1 MDWGAKRAREALKTG
16 PRHARGRAMASLLE
30 APAVAVALPAQPAE
44 ADAIDAAFARAAL
57 ERNAR
62 ATPGS
67 NQSVLRFTTLS
78 NDAPRRGFVVERE
91 GSMGRGPSNDISV
104 ASDATLA
111 EATHGVFVRDDQGV
125 LLLEPRNGVVG
136 IRCSTNEATD
146 WPLRTGC
153 EFSCGASVFAVTAC
167 EAALTIYGRE
177 GPLRGHSLE
186 IRDALTLGRAAS
198 CDCPIDDREL
208 SRQHAKI
215 QRRNGVYYLV
225 DLKSTNGTYMRSI
238 GPYAGAHKLRLG
250 DRVLLGRTGLELC
263 RFDWG
268 VCSLKGSRKTME
280 DRTRIVHDLCCTNLP
295 KDLQPVF
302 FAAVYD
308 GHGGAECAQFLQ
320 EELHGFVGRALD
332 AHGADDEASVTAA
345 LKDACLTCDAA
356 FLATKPGT
364 RVGSTA
370 CMLLIFGQKLM
381 SCANVGDSRCCLA
394 TSSECVPLSE
404 DQTPAREDEA
414 ARIRNAGGFVIH
426 KRVMGELAVS
436 RAFGDAEL
444 KKPVHELVR
453 PAEPAPDEVGPRLV
467 LAEPEVR
474 HTRVAGDFVLIACD
488 GVFDVFSSPEAV
500 DAVKKALAEGQG
512 DPVRA
517 ASVLCTSAV
526 DDRGSRD
533 NATAVVVALRSKAG

>member
-1 MDWGAKRAREALKTG
+1 MDV
-16 PRHARGRAMASLLE
+16 M
-30 APAVAVALPAQPAE
+30 
-44 ADAIDAAFARAAL
+44 
-57 ERNAR
+57 
-62 ATPGS
+62 
-67 NQSVLRFTTLS
+67 
-78 NDAPRRGFVVERE
+78 
-91 GSMGRGPSNDISV
+91 
-104 ASDATLA
+104 
-111 EATHGVFVRDDQGV
+111 
-125 LLLEPRNGVVG
+125 
-136 IRCSTNEATD
+136 
-146 WPLRTGC
+146 
-153 EFSCGASVFAVTAC
+153 
-167 EAALTIYGRE
+167 
-177 GPLRGHSLE
+177 
-186 IRDALTLGRAAS
+186 DALTLGRATT
-198 CDCPIDDREL
+198 CDCPIDDKEL

-215 QRRNGVYYLV
+215 YRRHGVYYLV

-238 GPYAGAHKLRLG
+238 GPYAGAHELRLG

-268 VCSLKGSRKTME
+268 ACSLRGSRKTME
-280 DRTRIVHDLCCTNLP
+280 DRTRIVHDLRCAKLP
-295 KDLQPVF
+295 PSLQPVF

-308 GHGGAECAQFLQ
+308 GHGGAACAQFLRD
-320 EELHGFVGRALD
+320 ELHGFVQRALD
-332 AHGADDEASVTAA
+332 AHPIDDETSITKA

-356 FLATKPGT
+356 FLATSPAT

-370 CMLLIFGQKLM
+370 CMVLVFGQKLM

-394 TSSECVPLSE
+394 TSSDCVPLSE

-414 ARIRNAGGFVIH
+414 ARIRQAGGFVIH
-426 KRVMGELAVS
+426 KRVMGELGVS

-453 PAEPAPDEVGPRLV
+453 PAGPAPDEAGPAPDEAGPRLV

-474 HTRVAGDFVLIACD
+474 HHPVEGDFVLIACD
-488 GVFDVFSSPEAV
+488 GVFDVFSSSEAV